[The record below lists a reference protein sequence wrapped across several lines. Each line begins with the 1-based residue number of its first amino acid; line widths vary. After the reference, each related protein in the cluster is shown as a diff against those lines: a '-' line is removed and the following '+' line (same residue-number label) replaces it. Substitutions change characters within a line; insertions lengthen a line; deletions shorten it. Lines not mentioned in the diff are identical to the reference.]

1 MSKAAPFSQPTGTNV
16 GLGSN
21 PVNPCPSAKK
31 IPHARHGGQYGLPL
45 HPSLADDAI
54 SFILSASKM
63 ELRHRYIPEATS
75 QRNRKAQAKS
85 NFSPELRDFRD
96 FLLYVGPMPQ
106 PGMTLD
112 RINNDDPQ
120 YAWNKVRWATKKVQ
134 NNNKSDTGTYTCST
148 TGKTFTT
155 SELAQLQGVCLDTV
169 RKRRKRDWTDDEI
182 IAGKKSKPVPLSP
195 KVKSSGYIPASVKN
209 LHSDFIAFSV
219 SPLWGYPRLDF
230 PAGIYSAKQRQRICH
245 PTMDDHRFS
254 TEARNYQW
262 HRQHG
267 DGEYIPTT
275 KRELIQSLSED
286 GDGFLLAGLI
296 DDGVERHFVKLV
308 TRNPHL
314 HFPNL
319 REHHLEVLRD
329 QAPEWVANMER
340 RFHTLAVQDEATAK
354 AIASLKHQL

>member
-155 SELAQLQGVCLDTV
+155 SELAQLQGVGLDTI

-182 IAGKKSKPVPLSP
+182 IAGKKPKPVPVSP
-195 KVKSSGYIPASVKN
+195 KPKFQGYTPASQKN
-209 LHSDFIAFSV
+209 VQADFVAFSV
-219 SPLWGYPRLDF
+219 GPLWGYTRLDF
-230 PAGIYSAKQRQRICH
+230 PAGLYTAHQCHCICH
-245 PTMDDHRFS
+245 PTTSDYRFS
-254 TEARNYQW
+254 ADARNYQW

-267 DGEYIPTT
+267 EGEYIPGT

-314 HFPNL
+314 YFPNL
-319 REHHLEVLRD
+319 SEHHREIIRD
-329 QAPEWVANMER
+329 HDPEWVMKMEQ
-340 RFHTLAVQDEATAK
+340 RFQKLAVQDEAQAK
-354 AIASLKHQL
+354 AIGSLTHGL